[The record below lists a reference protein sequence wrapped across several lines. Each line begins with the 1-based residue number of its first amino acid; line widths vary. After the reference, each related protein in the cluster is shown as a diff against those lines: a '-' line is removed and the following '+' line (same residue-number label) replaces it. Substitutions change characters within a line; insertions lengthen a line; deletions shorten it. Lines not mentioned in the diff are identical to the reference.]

1 MTDMKQPM
9 EWPSGLELH
18 PEPPPSARIS
28 KKVGMAV
35 LGVVVVVGILVVYG
49 LYARR
54 EQQQVEQTKNEEKHP
69 ESARRIGDQLV
80 KELAP
85 PAVANPA
92 PVFSGRAAVDPGQVI
107 GGTQAPDSGALQPPR
122 LVYRDDGKE
131 GRPEAGGAGEGSH
144 SSTGGPSELSAE
156 EKLRL
161 AAFRQEQEAFAAPTA
176 VRGVSSLSNSPA
188 TASSNDALQQ
198 IGSLASLLGA
208 GKASG
213 ITDASAN
220 SLVLASGRTQTGSHN
235 DLQNEQERKQTFVE
249 QTRGRA
255 VNNYL
260 KSTRTPALGRY
271 EVKMGWDIPAIL
283 EQGINSDLP
292 GEVKAL
298 VRSNVYD
305 TATGKYLL
313 IPQGSRMVGVYDSQ
327 IAYGQNRLQVIW
339 SRIIY
344 PDGSS
349 INLDGMMGQDTQG
362 MAGFHDKVDNHYK
375 RLAGFAFLTS
385 VFTAG
390 IELSQRHNTSLL
402 TTPTVGQTASS
413 AVGQQLGEL
422 GTQVTRKNLSIQPTI
437 KIAIGYRFNIRVN
450 RDILFEA
457 PYVPAEL

>member
-1 MTDMKQPM
+1 MTDTKQPM
-9 EWPSGLELH
+9 ESPSGLELH
-18 PEPPPSARIS
+18 PDPPPTARIS

-35 LGVVVVVGILVVYG
+35 LGVVVVVGVLVVYG

-54 EQQQVEQTKNEEKHP
+54 EQQQVAQTKNEEKRP
-69 ESARRIGDQLV
+69 ESARHIGDQLV
-80 KELAP
+80 KEMAP

-92 PVFSGRAAVDPGQVI
+92 PVFSGRTGVDPVQVN
-107 GGTQAPDSGALQPPR
+107 GGTQARESGTLQPPG

-131 GRPEAGGAGEGSH
+131 GRSEARGAGDGSH

-156 EKLRL
+156 EKMRL
-161 AAFRQEQEAFAAPTA
+161 AAFRQEQEAFAAPTV
-176 VRGVSSLSNSPA
+176 VRGGSSVPGSSA
-188 TASSNDALQQ
+188 TGPLNDALQQ
-198 IGSLASLLGA
+198 FGSLASLLGG
-208 GKASG
+208 GKAPG
-213 ITDASAN
+213 SAD
-220 SLVLASGRTQTGSHN
+220 GSTVIPVSARAQAGSDY
-235 DLQNEQERKQTFVE
+235 DLQNEQDRKQVFIE
-249 QTRGRA
+249 KTRGRA

-283 EQGINSDLP
+283 EEGINSDLP

-339 SRIIY
+339 SRIVY

-349 INLDGMMGQDTQG
+349 INLDGMMGQDIQG

-375 RLAGFAFLTS
+375 RLVGSALLTS
-385 VFTAG
+385 AFTAG
-390 IELSQRHNTSLL
+390 IALSQRQNTSLL
-402 TTPTVGQTASS
+402 TTPTAGQTASS
-413 AVGQQLGEL
+413 ALGQQLGEL
-422 GTQVTRKNLSIQPTI
+422 GTEITRKNLSIQPTV
-437 KIAIGYRFNIRVN
+437 KIPIGYRFNVRVN
-450 RDILFEA
+450 RDILFES

>member
-9 EWPSGLELH
+9 ESPSGLELH
-18 PEPPPSARIS
+18 PEPPPTARIS

-161 AAFRQEQEAFAAPTA
+161 AAFRQEQEALAAPTA
-176 VRGVSSLSNSPA
+176 VHGVSSLSNSPA

-198 IGSLASLLGA
+198 IGSLASLLGV
-208 GKASG
+208 GKAAG
-213 ITDASAN
+213 IADASAN
-220 SLVLASGRTQTGSHN
+220 TVVPASARIQERR
-235 DLQNEQERKQTFVE
+235 DYDRQNEQERKQVFIE
-249 QTRGRA
+249 QARGRT

-260 KSTRTPALGRY
+260 KSTRTPPLGKY

-349 INLDGMMGQDTQG
+349 INLDGMMGQDIQG

-422 GTQVTRKNLSIQPTI
+422 GTEVTRKNLSIQPTI

>member
-1 MTDMKQPM
+1 MTDSSQVM
-9 EWPSGLELH
+9 ESPSGLDLH
-18 PEPPPSARIS
+18 PEPPPTARIS
-28 KKVGMAV
+28 KKVGAGV
-35 LGVVVVVGILVVYG
+35 LGIVVFVGVLVVYG
-49 LYARR
+49 LYARQD
-54 EQQQVEQTKNEEKHP
+54 QQQVAQAKSEEKHP
-69 ESARRIGDQLV
+69 ESAQHIGDQLV

-85 PAVANPA
+85 PAIANPA
-92 PVFSGRAAVDPGQVI
+92 PVFSGRPKADDPQLNSAME
-107 GGTQAPDSGALQPPR
+107 APNSDALQPPR
-122 LVYRDDGKE
+122 LVYRDDGVE
-131 GRPEAGGAGEGSH
+131 GRPEAGGAGDRSH
-144 SSTGGPSELSAE
+144 TSTDGPSELSAE

-176 VRGVSSLSNSPA
+176 AHGSSSFSGTPPA
-188 TASSNDALQQ
+188 APPNDTLQQ
-198 IGSLASLLGA
+198 IGSLASLLEI

-213 ITDASAN
+213 ITDSSAN
-220 SLVLASGRTQTGSHN
+220 SLVPAGTRTQAGSGN
-235 DLQNEQERKQTFVE
+235 DLQNEQSRKQTFIE

-255 VNNYL
+255 LDNYL
-260 KSTRTPALGRY
+260 KSLRTLPIGKY

-339 SRIIY
+339 TRIIY

-349 INLDGMMGQDTQG
+349 INLDGMVGQDIQG

-375 RLAGFAFLTS
+375 QLIGSALLTS
-385 VFTAG
+385 AFSAG
-390 IELSQRHNTSLL
+390 IELSQRQNSSLL
-402 TTPTVGQTASS
+402 TTPTAGQTASA

-422 GTQVTRKNLSIQPTI
+422 GSEMTRKNLSIPPTL
-437 KIAIGYRFNIRVN
+437 KVPVGYRFNVRVN
-450 RDILFEA
+450 RDILFDA
-457 PYVPAEL
+457 PYTPAEQ

>member
-1 MTDMKQPM
+1 M
-9 EWPSGLELH
+9 
-18 PEPPPSARIS
+18 
-28 KKVGMAV
+28 
-35 LGVVVVVGILVVYG
+35 
-49 LYARR
+49 
-54 EQQQVEQTKNEEKHP
+54 
-69 ESARRIGDQLV
+69 
-80 KELAP
+80 
-85 PAVANPA
+85 
-92 PVFSGRAAVDPGQVI
+92 
-107 GGTQAPDSGALQPPR
+107 
-122 LVYRDDGKE
+122 YRDDGEE
-131 GRPEAGGAGEGSH
+131 GRPEAGGAGDRNH

-176 VRGVSSLSNSPA
+176 AHGSSSFSGAPA
-188 TASSNDALQQ
+188 AAPPNDTLQQ
-198 IGSLASLLGA
+198 IGSLASLLGV

-213 ITDASAN
+213 ITDGSAN
-220 SLVLASGRTQTGSHN
+220 SLVPAGTRTQAGSGN
-235 DLQNEQERKQTFVE
+235 DLQNEQSRKQAFIE

-260 KSTRTPALGRY
+260 KSTRTPPIGKY

-339 SRIIY
+339 TRIIY

-349 INLDGMMGQDTQG
+349 INLDGMMGQDIQG

-375 RLAGFAFLTS
+375 RLIGSALLTS
-385 VFTAG
+385 AFAAG
-390 IELSQRHNTSLL
+390 IELSQRQNTSH
-402 TTPTVGQTASS
+402 PHDSHGWPNGIRRGWPAARGARIRNHAQEFEHS
-413 AVGQQLGEL
+413 ANHQGSCRLQVQRPGESGHPFRCTL
-422 GTQVTRKNLSIQPTI
+422 HSC
-437 KIAIGYRFNIRVN
+437 
-450 RDILFEA
+450 
-457 PYVPAEL
+457 

>member
-1 MTDMKQPM
+1 MTDTKQPM
-9 EWPSGLELH
+9 ESPSGLELH
-18 PEPPPSARIS
+18 PDPPPTARIS
-28 KKVGMAV
+28 KKVGVAV
-35 LGVVVVVGILVVYG
+35 LGVVVLVGVLVVYG

-54 EQQQVEQTKNEEKHP
+54 EQQQVAQTKNEEKRP
-69 ESARRIGDQLV
+69 ESARHIGDQLV
-80 KELAP
+80 KEMAP

-92 PVFSGRAAVDPGQVI
+92 PVFSGRTGVDPVQVN
-107 GGTQAPDSGALQPPR
+107 GGTQAHESGNLQPPG

-131 GRPEAGGAGEGSH
+131 GRSEARGAGDGGH

-156 EKLRL
+156 EKMRL
-161 AAFRQEQEAFAAPTA
+161 AAFRQEQEAFAAPTV
-176 VRGVSSLSNSPA
+176 VRGGSSLPG
-188 TASSNDALQQ
+188 SSGTGPLNDALQQ
-198 IGSLASLLGA
+198 FGSLASLLGG
-208 GKASG
+208 GKAPG
-213 ITDASAN
+213 SAD
-220 SLVLASGRTQTGSHN
+220 GSTVIPVSARAQAGSDY
-235 DLQNEQERKQTFVE
+235 DLQNEQDRKQVFIE
-249 QTRGRA
+249 KTRGRT

-349 INLDGMMGQDTQG
+349 INLDGMMGQDVQG

-375 RLAGFAFLTS
+375 RLVGFALLTS

-390 IELSQRHNTSLL
+390 IELSQRQNTSLL
-402 TTPTVGQTASS
+402 STPTVGQTASS

-422 GTQVTRKNLSIQPTI
+422 GTEITRKNLSIQPTV
-437 KIAIGYRFNIRVN
+437 KIPIGYRFNVRVN
-450 RDILFEA
+450 RDMLFEA
-457 PYVPAEL
+457 PYVPVEL

>member
-1 MTDMKQPM
+1 MSDLEQPM
-9 EWPSGLELH
+9 ESPSGLELH
-18 PEPPPSARIS
+18 PDPPLTARIS
-28 KKVGMAV
+28 KKVGLAV
-35 LGVVVVVGILVVYG
+35 LGVVLFVGVLVVYG
-49 LYARR
+49 LSARR
-54 EQQQVEQTKNEEKHP
+54 EQQQVAQAMNEEKHP
-69 ESARRIGDQLV
+69 ESARRVGDQLV

-92 PVFSGRAAVDPGQVI
+92 PVFSGRAAVDPGQVND
-107 GGTQAPDSGALQPPR
+107 GTRVPDSGVLQPPR

-131 GRPEAGGAGEGSH
+131 GRPEAGAGNESRR

-161 AAFRQEQEAFAAPTA
+161 AAFRQEQEALAAPTP
-176 VRGVSSLSNSPA
+176 VRGGSSPA
-188 TASSNDALQQ
+188 GSQTMPLIDPLQQ
-198 IGSLASLLGA
+198 YGPLASLLGA
-208 GKASG
+208 GKALG

-220 SLVLASGRTQTGSHN
+220 GLAPARAQSQTDDH
-235 DLQNEQERKQTFVE
+235 QNEQSRKEMFME
-249 QTRGRA
+249 QTRTRT

-260 KSTRTPALGRY
+260 KSTRTPPLGKY
-271 EVKMGWDIPAIL
+271 ELKMGWDIPAIL

-313 IPQGSRMVGVYDSQ
+313 IPQGSRLVGVYDSQ

-339 SRIIY
+339 TRIIY

-349 INLDGMMGQDTQG
+349 INLDGMMGQDIQG
-362 MAGFHDKVDNHYK
+362 MAGFHDQVDNHYK
-375 RLAGFAFLTS
+375 RLIVSALLTS
-385 VFTAG
+385 AFAAG
-390 IELSQRHNTSLL
+390 IELSQRQSTSLL
-402 TTPTVGQTASS
+402 TTPTAGQTASA

-422 GTQVTRKNLSIQPTI
+422 GSEVTRKNLSIQPTM
-437 KIAIGYRFNIRVN
+437 KIPVGYRFNVRVN

-457 PYVPAEL
+457 PYTPVEM

>member
-1 MTDMKQPM
+1 MTDTKQSM
-9 EWPSGLELH
+9 ESPSGLELH
-18 PEPPPSARIS
+18 PEPPPTARIS

-35 LGVVVVVGILVVYG
+35 LGVVVVVGTLVVYG
-49 LYARR
+49 LYSRR
-54 EQQQVEQTKNEEKHP
+54 EQQQVAQSKNEEKHP

-92 PVFSGRAAVDPGQVI
+92 PVFSGRAGADLGQVN
-107 GGTQAPDSGALQPPR
+107 GGTHAPDSGALQPPR

-131 GRPEAGGAGEGSH
+131 SRPEAGGASDGSH
-144 SSTGGPSELSAE
+144 SSTGGPSEPSAE

-220 SLVLASGRTQTGSHN
+220 SQIPASARTQAGSDY
-235 DLQNEQERKQTFVE
+235 DLQNEQARKQAFID
-249 QTRGRA
+249 QMRGRA
-255 VNNYL
+255 LNNYL
-260 KSTRTPALGRY
+260 KSTRTPALGKY

-327 IAYGQNRLQVIW
+327 VAYGQNRLQVVW
-339 SRIIY
+339 SRIVY

-349 INLDGMMGQDTQG
+349 INLDGMMGQDIQG

-375 RLAGFAFLTS
+375 RLAGIALLTS

-402 TTPTVGQTASS
+402 TAPTVGQTTSS

-422 GTQVTRKNLSIQPTI
+422 GTEVTRKNLSIQPTI
-437 KIAIGYRFNIRVN
+437 KIAVGYRFNVRVN
-450 RDILFEA
+450 RDILFQS
-457 PYVPAEL
+457 PYTAAEL

>member
-1 MTDMKQPM
+1 MIDTKQSM
-9 EWPSGLELH
+9 ESPSGLELH
-18 PEPPPSARIS
+18 PEPPPTARIS
-28 KKVGMAV
+28 KKVGAAV

-54 EQQQVEQTKNEEKHP
+54 EQQQVEQSKNEEKHP

-92 PVFSGRAAVDPGQVI
+92 PVFSGRAGADPGQVN

-131 GRPEAGGAGEGSH
+131 GRPEAGAGDGSH
-144 SSTGGPSELSAE
+144 SSTGGLSEPSAE

-176 VRGVSSLSNSPA
+176 VRGVSSLSSSPA
-188 TASSNDALQQ
+188 TATSNDALQQ

-220 SLVLASGRTQTGSHN
+220 SLVPASGRTQTGSHN

-271 EVKMGWDIPAIL
+271 EVK
-283 EQGINSDLP
+283 
-292 GEVKAL
+292 
-298 VRSNVYD
+298 
-305 TATGKYLL
+305 
-313 IPQGSRMVGVYDSQ
+313 
-327 IAYGQNRLQVIW
+327 
-339 SRIIY
+339 
-344 PDGSS
+344 
-349 INLDGMMGQDTQG
+349 
-362 MAGFHDKVDNHYK
+362 
-375 RLAGFAFLTS
+375 
-385 VFTAG
+385 
-390 IELSQRHNTSLL
+390 
-402 TTPTVGQTASS
+402 
-413 AVGQQLGEL
+413 
-422 GTQVTRKNLSIQPTI
+422 
-437 KIAIGYRFNIRVN
+437 
-450 RDILFEA
+450 
-457 PYVPAEL
+457 

>member
-1 MTDMKQPM
+1 MTDEKQPI
-9 EWPSGLELH
+9 ESPSGLDLH
-18 PEPPPSARIS
+18 PEPPPTARIS
-28 KKVGMAV
+28 KKVGVAV
-35 LGVVVVVGILVVYG
+35 LGVVVVVGVLVVYG

-54 EQQQVEQTKNEEKHP
+54 EQQQVAQTQNEEKHP
-69 ESARRIGDQLV
+69 ESARSIGDQLV
-80 KELAP
+80 KEIAP

-92 PVFSGRAAVDPGQVI
+92 PAFPGRTGLDSARGNGSIQVHESGG
-107 GGTQAPDSGALQPPR
+107 LQPPG
-122 LVYRDDGKE
+122 LVYHADEKGDRAVS
-131 GRPEAGGAGEGSH
+131 RGASTESNP
-144 SSTGGPSELSAE
+144 STGGVTEISAE

-161 AAFRQEQEAFAAPTA
+161 VAFRQEQEAMNAPTV
-176 VRGVSSLSNSPA
+176 VRGGSGLQSTS
-188 TASSNDALQQ
+188 ASAPISDALQQ
-198 IGSLASLLGA
+198 FGPLAALLGA
-208 GKASG
+208 GKTPVGADGSASG
-213 ITDASAN
+213 IAPAAKMQAGGDYE
-220 SLVLASGRTQTGSHN
+220 
-235 DLQNEQERKQTFVE
+235 LQNDQERKEAFIE
-249 QTRGRA
+249 KARGRV

-260 KSTRTPALGRY
+260 KSIRAPALGKY

-313 IPQGSRMVGVYDSQ
+313 IPQGSRLVGIYDSQ
-327 IAYGQNRLQVIW
+327 IAYGQNRLQVVW

-349 INLDGMMGQDTQG
+349 INLDGMMGQDNQG

-375 RLAGFAFLTS
+375 RLVGFALLTS

-390 IELSQRHNTSLL
+390 IELSQRQNTSLL
-402 TTPTVGQTASS
+402 STPTVGQTASS

-422 GTQVTRKNLSIQPTI
+422 GTEVTRKNLNIQPTV
-437 KIAIGYRFNIRVN
+437 KIPIGYRFNVRVN
-450 RDILFEA
+450 RDILFET